1 MVAWVEESKPNN
13 YNLVGYR
20 LVRAPKDWE
29 YFSFQKYVREGKYD
43 VMWGADTS
51 LQIEDGFD

>member
-1 MVAWVEESKPNN
+1 VEYIH
-13 YNLVGYR
+13 YNPVQHGLVKT
-20 LVRAPKDWE
+20 PKDWK
-29 YFSFQKYVREGKYD
+29 YFNFRQYVLEGKYD